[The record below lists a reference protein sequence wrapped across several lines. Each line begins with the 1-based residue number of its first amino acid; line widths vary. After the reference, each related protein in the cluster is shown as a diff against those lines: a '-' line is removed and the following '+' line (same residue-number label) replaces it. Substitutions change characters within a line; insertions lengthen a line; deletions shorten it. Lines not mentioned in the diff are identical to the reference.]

1 MGRTVRWIGITF
13 FGAGGVWLAV
23 WLSSVPS
30 APPVDYAAKLE
41 CLQTGKDCDTTA
53 NQDYLAAFSAK
64 AKSNPG
70 KVSLTEYDRARQSLE
85 SEKERLSHETW
96 ERDASRL
103 KRIWYRWTGERL

>member
-1 MGRTVRWIGITF
+1 MGRTVRWIAIALFSVGI
-13 FGAGGVWLAV
+13 GWLVVWLN
-23 WLSSVPS
+23 SVPP

-41 CLQTGKDCDTTA
+41 CLQAGKNCDTTA
-53 NQDYLAAFSAK
+53 DQDYLAAFSAK
-64 AKSNPG
+64 VKSNPG
-70 KVSLTEYDRARQSLE
+70 QVSLTEYDRARQSLE